1 MDSMLEIKNLNVT
14 VEEKQILKNLNLN
27 IGKGEV
33 HAIMGPNGSGK
44 STIAHTLAGKPNYNV
59 DSGEVNLNGEDLL
72 SKDPYERSLNGL
84 FLAFQYPIEL
94 PGVTNASYLKQI
106 VNAHRKSRKE
116 KPIDAGEFLKILKEK
131 SKLLDIPM
139 DIHSRFVNAG
149 FSGGE
154 KKKNEVLQ
162 MDLLNPSLI
171 IMDETDSGLD
181 VDALK
186 TTADAINKLRNDER
200 SFIIITHY
208 LRLLEYIEPDYVHVF
223 QNGSVIETGDKTLAS
238 RIDQEGYS

>member
-1 MDSMLEIKNLNVT
+1 MLDIKNLNVS
-14 VEEKQILKNLNLN
+14 VEEKQILKNLSLN
-27 IGKGEV
+27 VGKGEV

-44 STIAHTLAGKPNYNV
+44 STIAHTLAGNPNYEIISGNV
-59 DSGEVNLNGEDLL
+59 NFNEKDLL
-72 SKDPYERSLNGL
+72 EMDPSERSLSGL

-106 VNAHRKSRKE
+106 VNVHRKHRGE
-116 KPIDAGEFLKILKEK
+116 KLIEAGDFLKLLKDK
-131 SKLLDIPM
+131 SARLNIPM
-139 DIHSRFVNAG
+139 DMHSRFVNAG

-162 MDLLNPSLI
+162 LDLLNPNLV

-186 TTADAINKLRNDER
+186 STSEAVNQLRSSDR

-208 LRLLEYIEPDYVHVF
+208 LRLLEYIEPDFVHVF
-223 QNGSVIETGDKTLAS
+223 QNGSIIESGDKSLAN
-238 RIDQEGYS
+238 RIDKEGYA

>member
-1 MDSMLEIKNLNVT
+1 MLDIKNLNVS
-14 VEEKQILKNLNLN
+14 VEEKQILKNLSLN
-27 IGKGEV
+27 VGKGEV

-44 STIAHTLAGKPNYNV
+44 STIAHTLAGNPNYEIISGNV
-59 DSGEVNLNGEDLL
+59 NFNEKDLL
-72 SKDPYERSLNGL
+72 EMDPSERSLSGL

-94 PGVTNASYLKQI
+94 PGVTNASYLKLI
-106 VNAHRKSRKE
+106 VNVHRKHRGE
-116 KPIDAGEFLKILKEK
+116 NLIEAGDFLKLLKDK
-131 SKLLDIPM
+131 SARLNIPM
-139 DIHSRFVNAG
+139 EMHSRFVNAG

-162 MDLLNPSLI
+162 LDLLNPNLV

-186 TTADAINKLRNDER
+186 STSEAVNQLRSSNR

-208 LRLLEYIEPDYVHVF
+208 LRLLEYIEPDFVHVF
-223 QNGSVIETGDKTLAS
+223 QDGSIVESGDKSLAN
-238 RIDQEGYS
+238 RIDKEGYA

>member
-1 MDSMLEIKNLNVT
+1 MLEIKNLNVT

-116 KPIDAGEFLKILKEK
+116 TPIDAGEFLKILKEK

-139 DIHSRFVNAG
+139 DMHSRFVNAG

-162 MDLLNPSLI
+162 MDLLNPSII

-181 VDALK
+181 VDAL
-186 TTADAINKLRNDER
+186 
-200 SFIIITHY
+200 
-208 LRLLEYIEPDYVHVF
+208 
-223 QNGSVIETGDKTLAS
+223 
-238 RIDQEGYS
+238 

>member
-1 MDSMLEIKNLNVT
+1 MLDIKNLNVS
-14 VEEKQILKNLNLN
+14 VEEKQILKNLSLN
-27 IGKGEV
+27 VGKGEV

-44 STIAHTLAGKPNYNV
+44 STIAHTLAGNPNYEIISGNV
-59 DSGEVNLNGEDLL
+59 NFNEKDLL
-72 SKDPYERSLNGL
+72 EMDPSERSLSGL

-106 VNAHRKSRKE
+106 VNVHRKHRGE
-116 KPIDAGEFLKILKEK
+116 NPIEAGDFLKLLKEK
-131 SKLLDIPM
+131 SSRLNIPM
-139 DIHSRFVNAG
+139 DMHSRFVNAG

-162 MDLLNPSLI
+162 LDLLNPNLV

-186 TTADAINKLRNDER
+186 STSEAVNQLRSSNR

-208 LRLLEYIEPDYVHVF
+208 LRLLEYIEPDFVHVF
-223 QNGSVIETGDKTLAS
+223 QDGSIVESGDKSLAN
-238 RIDQEGYS
+238 RIDKKGYA

>member
-1 MDSMLEIKNLNVT
+1 MLQIKNLNVT

-44 STIAHTLAGKPNYNV
+44 STIAHTLVGKPNYNV
-59 DSGEVNLNGEDLL
+59 VSGEVNLNGEDLL
-72 SKDPYERSLNGL
+72 SKDPYERSLKGL

-106 VNAHRKSRKE
+106 VNAHRKSKQE
-116 KPIDAGEFLKILKEK
+116 TPIDAGEFLKILKEK

-139 DIHSRFVNAG
+139 EMHSRFVNAG

-208 LRLLEYIEPDYVHVF
+208 LRLLEYIEPDFVHVF
-223 QNGSVIETGDKTLAS
+223 QNGSVIETGNKTLAS

>member
-1 MDSMLEIKNLNVT
+1 MLEIKNLNVT

-59 DSGEVNLNGEDLL
+59 ESGEVNLNGEDLL

-116 KPIDAGEFLKILKEK
+116 TPIDAGEFLKILKEK

-139 DIHSRFVNAG
+139 DMHSRFVNAG

-223 QNGSVIETGDKTLAS
+223 RNGSVIETGDKTLAS

>member
-1 MDSMLEIKNLNVT
+1 MLEIKNLNVT

-59 DSGEVNLNGEDLL
+59 KSGEVNLNGEDLL

-116 KPIDAGEFLKILKEK
+116 TPIDAGEFLKILKEK
-131 SKLLDIPM
+131 SKLRK
-139 DIHSRFVNAG
+139 STFVKIASTAG
-149 FSGGE
+149 FIALPNVFLIAPSTSAPDNIPVSPPATLIPKTSAMESLTAAPVPAAFNDDTNWSMLDTPAKSGATIPA
-154 KKKNEVLQ
+154 KPKSL
-162 MDLLNPSLI
+162 DL
-171 IMDETDSGLD
+171 
-181 VDALK
+181 
-186 TTADAINKLRNDER
+186 
-200 SFIIITHY
+200 
-208 LRLLEYIEPDYVHVF
+208 
-223 QNGSVIETGDKTLAS
+223 
-238 RIDQEGYS
+238 

>member
-1 MDSMLEIKNLNVT
+1 MLDIKNLNVSI
-14 VEEKQILKNLNLN
+14 EEKQILKNLSLN
-27 IGKGEV
+27 VGKGEV

-44 STIAHTLAGKPNYNV
+44 STIAHTLAGNPNYEIISGNV
-59 DSGEVNLNGEDLL
+59 NFNEKDLL
-72 SKDPYERSLNGL
+72 EMDPSERSLSGL

-106 VNAHRKSRKE
+106 VNVHRKHRGE
-116 KPIDAGEFLKILKEK
+116 NLIEAGDFLKLLKDK
-131 SKLLDIPM
+131 SARLNIPM
-139 DIHSRFVNAG
+139 DMHSRFVNAG

-162 MDLLNPSLI
+162 LDLLNPNLV

-186 TTADAINKLRNDER
+186 STSEAVNQLRSSDR

-208 LRLLEYIEPDYVHVF
+208 LRLLEYIEPDFVHVF
-223 QNGSVIETGDKTLAS
+223 QNGSIIESGDKSLAN
-238 RIDQEGYS
+238 RIDKEGYA

>member
-1 MDSMLEIKNLNVT
+1 MLEIKNLNVT

-59 DSGEVNLNGEDLL
+59 ESGEVNLNGEDLL

-94 PGVTNASYLKQI
+94 PGVTNASYLKQV

-116 KPIDAGEFLKILKEK
+116 L
-131 SKLLDIPM
+131 
-139 DIHSRFVNAG
+139 
-149 FSGGE
+149 
-154 KKKNEVLQ
+154 
-162 MDLLNPSLI
+162 SLI
-171 IMDETDSGLD
+171 HI
-181 VDALK
+181 
-186 TTADAINKLRNDER
+186 
-200 SFIIITHY
+200 
-208 LRLLEYIEPDYVHVF
+208 
-223 QNGSVIETGDKTLAS
+223 
-238 RIDQEGYS
+238 

>member
-1 MDSMLEIKNLNVT
+1 MLEIKNLNVS
-14 VEEKQILKNLNLN
+14 VEDKLILKNLNLSL
-27 IGKGEV
+27 GKGQV

-44 STIAHTLAGKPNYNV
+44 STIAHTLAGKPNYDVN
-59 DSGEVNLNGEDLL
+59 SGEVSFNGEDLL
-72 SKDPYERSLNGL
+72 LKDPYERSLDGL

-106 VNAHRKSRKE
+106 VNAHRKSKKE
-116 KPIDAGEFLKILKEK
+116 TPIDAGEFLKILKEK
-131 SKLLDIPM
+131 SKRLDIPM
-139 DIHSRFVNAG
+139 DMHSRFVNTG

-162 MDLLNPSLI
+162 MDLLDPSLI

-186 TTADAINKLRNDER
+186 STAEAINKLRNSDR
-200 SFIIITHY
+200 TFLIITHY
-208 LRLLEYIEPDYVHVF
+208 LRLLEYIEPDFVHVF
-223 QNGSVIETGDKTLAS
+223 QNGSVIETGDKSLAS
-238 RIDQEGYS
+238 KIDQEGYN

>member
-1 MDSMLEIKNLNVT
+1 MLEIKNLDVS
-14 VEEKQILKNLNLN
+14 VENKQIIKNLNLK
-27 IGKGEV
+27 IGPGEI

-44 STIAHTLAGKPNYNV
+44 STIAHTLAGKPNYLVEAGNV
-59 DSGEVNLNGEDLL
+59 DFKNEDLIA
-72 SKDPYERSLNGL
+72 KDPYERSLLGL

-106 VNAHRKSRKE
+106 LNAHRKSRGE
-116 KPIDAGEFLKILKEK
+116 NPIDAGEFLKILKEK
-131 SKLLDIPM
+131 SRNLNIPM
-139 DIHSRFVNAG
+139 EMHSRFVNAG

-162 MDLLNPSLI
+162 MDLLDPSLI

-186 TTADAINKLRNDER
+186 STSEAVNKLRDGKR
-200 SFIIITHY
+200 SFLIITHY
-208 LRLLEYIEPDYVHVF
+208 LRLLEYIEPDHVHVF
-223 QNGSVIETGDKTLAS
+223 GDGSIIESGDKSLAS
-238 RIDQEGYS
+238 RIDNEGYKVK

>member
-1 MDSMLEIKNLNVT
+1 MLDIKNLNVS
-14 VEEKQILKNLNLN
+14 VEDKQILRDLSLKV
-27 IGKGEV
+27 GSGEV

-44 STIAHTLAGKPNYNV
+44 STIAHTLAGNPNYEII
-59 DSGEVNLNGEDLL
+59 SGDVNFNEKDLL
-72 SKDPYERSLNGL
+72 EMDPSERSLSGL

-106 VNAHRKSRKE
+106 VNVHRKHRGE
-116 KPIDAGEFLKILKEK
+116 NPIEAGDFLKLLKEK
-131 SKLLDIPM
+131 SSILNIPM
-139 DIHSRFVNAG
+139 DMHSRFVNAG

-162 MDLLNPSLI
+162 LDLLNPNLV

-186 TTADAINKLRNDER
+186 STSEAVNQLRSSNR

-208 LRLLEYIEPDYVHVF
+208 LRLLEYIEPDFVHVF
-223 QNGSVIETGDKTLAS
+223 QDGSIVESGDKSLAN
-238 RIDQEGYS
+238 RIDKEGYA

>member
-1 MDSMLEIKNLNVT
+1 MSLLEIKDAQLKLDNK
-14 VEEKQILKNLNLN
+14 EILKGVSLTVN
-27 IGKGEV
+27 KGEV

-59 DSGEVNLNGEDLL
+59 ESGAVNLNGEDLL

-116 KPIDAGEFLKILKEK
+116 TPIDAGEFLKILKEK

-139 DIHSRFVNAG
+139 DMHSRFVNAG

-186 TTADAINKLRNDER
+186 TTAEAINKLRNDER

-223 QNGSVIETGDKTLAS
+223 QNGSVIETGDKILAS

>member
-1 MDSMLEIKNLNVT
+1 MLDIKNLNVS
-14 VEEKQILKNLNLN
+14 VEEKQILKNLSLN
-27 IGKGEV
+27 VGKGEV

-44 STIAHTLAGKPNYNV
+44 STIAHTLAGNPIYEIISGNV
-59 DSGEVNLNGEDLL
+59 NFNEKDLL
-72 SKDPYERSLNGL
+72 EMDPSERSLSGL

-106 VNAHRKSRKE
+106 VNVHRKHRGE
-116 KPIDAGEFLKILKEK
+116 NLIEAGDFLKLLRDK
-131 SKLLDIPM
+131 SARLNIPM
-139 DIHSRFVNAG
+139 DMHSRFVNAG

-162 MDLLNPSLI
+162 LDLLNPNLV

-186 TTADAINKLRNDER
+186 STSEAVNQLRSSDR

-208 LRLLEYIEPDYVHVF
+208 LRLLEYIEPDFVHVF
-223 QNGSVIETGDKTLAS
+223 QNGSIIESGDKSLAN
-238 RIDQEGYS
+238 RIDKEGYA